1 LLSVRRKQ
9 LLTKRFF
16 RILPNAII
24 LVPLL
29 FLASFLTV
37 GHAMSENLLQNGS
50 FSAGQPGW
58 VGGNGGSFC
67 QSGLPSIGEWSA
79 DGLTFSYI
87 TNSVYQDVI
96 IENPS
101 TLLLTYNAINR
112 PEAFINSRFN
122 VSIIGPNSSVSS
134 GWTIAPRT
142 QSQFSLEY
150 ETTQPS
156 ETLRI
161 LITGDDNGL
170 FWAGCYGATLSNMSL
185 VVLDET
191 PQWPDHV
198 YGQAFE
204 NDFVTLSAPDGYE
217 FTEVLFASYGTP
229 TENGIGSCHAAESES
244 IVASIFIGQQTASAQ
259 ASNNIFGDPCPGV
272 HKRLHVAVAYQ
283 SVVVPTTIPETT
295 TTIPVVETTLPPVE
309 TTLPPVE
316 TTLPPVPTTPPT
328 LPPQTTVPAPS
339 TTSPVQPPVPST
351 IQPAPPTTLLP
362 EAPQE
367 SPNNSTPEQSVSI
380 DEIAKGG
387 ITTEEAVEALSSP
400 EVLQE
405 ISKSDAVELFSAID
419 ESAISEE
426 EAAAIVAAVQG
437 APTEIRE
444 TFEDTV
450 DIFAGNFDEYVMVD
464 SKINVGDRKTLVA
477 VSVVSS
483 IATIAAAPAMPT
495 RGGGAPSS
503 PAPTSGS
510 NAASTSTQASKKED
524 EEETEPA
531 GEIAGDGVDWIKSI
545 SIYKEIDGERVMSW
559 KAFIK
564 KFLFGIMNLGFTIS
578 GSIVVYFTLSGTIQ
592 KIALISTL
600 AAFAAAMFLHMQEPE
615 GE

>member
-1 LLSVRRKQ
+1 M
-9 LLTKRFF
+9 LTKRFF

-58 VGGNGGSFC
+58 IGGSGGSFC
-67 QSGLPSIGEWSA
+67 QSGLPSVGEWSA

-87 TNSVYQDVI
+87 TNSVYQDVVV
-96 IENPS
+96 ENPS

-122 VSIIGPNSSVSS
+122 VSIIGPDSSVSS

-191 PQWPDHV
+191 PQWPDHA

-229 TENGIGSCHAAESES
+229 TENRMGSCHAADSES
-244 IVASIFIGQQTASAQ
+244 IVASIFIGQQTASIQ

-272 HKRLHVAVAYQ
+272 YKRLRIAVAYQ
-283 SVVVPTTIPETT
+283 PVVVPTTIPETT

-328 LPPQTTVPAPS
+328 LPPQTTVPVPS
-339 TTSPVQPPVPST
+339 TTSPALPPVPEDNQT
-351 IQPAPPTTLLP
+351 TPPTIPLP
-362 EAPQE
+362 EVPEE
-367 SPNNSTPEQSVSI
+367 SPENGTPEEPPNLEEII
-380 DEIAKGG
+380 DGG
-387 ITTEEAVEALSSP
+387 ITPEEAVEVISSP

-405 ISKSDAVELFSAID
+405 ISASEAVELFSALD
-419 ESAISEE
+419 ESELSEE
-426 EAAAIVAAVQG
+426 EATAIVAAVQN
-437 APTEIRE
+437 APEDVRE
-444 TFEDTV
+444 AFEDTV
-450 DIFAGNFDEYVMVD
+450 DVFGGNFDDYVMVD
-464 SKINVGDRKTLVA
+464 SKISVGDRRTVVA

-483 IATIAAAPAMPT
+483 IATLAAAPATPT
-495 RGGGAPSS
+495 RTGGS
-503 PAPTSGS
+503 PAPAPTGGGS
-510 NAASTSTQASKKED
+510 PVAAKKEEED
-524 EEETEPA
+524 ESEPA

-592 KIALISTL
+592 KIALFSTL